1 MFDNPFFRYAGYNN
15 QRGLDPVEVSVA
27 NTTDQRQLV
36 PLFNAQDNLVADNQ
50 GLPDGVLVNQ
60 SAIYEMESLETF
72 NCFQPGAGF
81 RPDTSFSLNLNKG
94 TQPPKI
100 FRYFFSIT
108 EFGMDPRFVAEK
120 IIAAGYSGVED
131 GRFYKTEKNIPVGV
145 DATGEGGP
153 VGSGQYRF
161 VFGVPNF
168 GALQGGD
175 IVSME
180 VRNTTTYPCN
190 DSKTLVQTQTGFT
203 QQSNPNAATYKE
215 ILQTSNFRPYQVESI
230 LVQSNELAQI
240 AESSFVVTNKN
251 ALGNRD
257 ERQLPLVNTPYL
269 RPNQR
274 IIQDLNKIDGATEIS
289 LELPPQTEV
298 QLYIYEKNPL
308 LG

>member
-27 NTTDQRQLV
+27 NTTDQRVLV
-36 PLFNAQDNLVADNQ
+36 PLFNAQDNLVAENQ

-72 NCFQPGAGF
+72 NCFEPFGGF
-81 RPDTSFSLNLNKG
+81 RTDTSFFLSIG
-94 TQPPKI
+94 GGGFPPKA
-100 FRYFFSIT
+100 FRYFFTIAD
-108 EFGMDPRFVAEK
+108 FGMDPRFVGEK

-131 GRFYKTEKNIPVGV
+131 GRFYKTERSVPVVV
-145 DATGEGGP
+145 DATGEGGL

-168 GALQGGD
+168 AALGTRD
-175 IVSME
+175 ILTMD
-180 VRNTTTYPCN
+180 VRNTTTYPCS

-203 QQSNPNAATYKE
+203 QQANPNSATYTE

-240 AESSFVVTNKN
+240 AETSFVVTNKN

-257 ERQLPLVNTPYL
+257 EKQLPLVNTPYL

-274 IIQDLNKIDGATEIS
+274 IIKDLNKIDGATEIA

>member
-36 PLFNAQDNLVADNQ
+36 PLFNAQDNLVAENQ

-60 SAIYEMESLETF
+60 SAIYEMESLENFT
-72 NCFQPGAGF
+72 CFEPLRGF
-81 RPDTSFSLNLNKG
+81 RSGTSFSITLSSS
-94 TQPPKI
+94 PAAI
-100 FRYFFSIT
+100 RYFLSNADYFTS
-108 EFGMDPRFVAEK
+108 ASK
-120 IIAAGYSGVED
+120 IISGGYSGVIND
-131 GRFYKTEKNIPVGV
+131 PLYKI
-145 DATGEGGP
+145 DAANQQRLPLNVTGEEGFL
-153 VGSGQYRF
+153 GSGSYRF

-168 GALQGGD
+168 EVLGTRD
-175 IVSME
+175 IATME
-180 VRNTTTYPCN
+180 VRNTTTYPCS

-203 QQSNPNAATYKE
+203 QQANPNSATYTE

-240 AESSFVVTNKN
+240 AETSFVVTNKN

-257 ERQLPLVNTPYL
+257 EKQLPLVNTPYL

-274 IIQDLNKIDGATEIS
+274 IIKDLNKIDGATEIA